1 INDIW
6 MEEKIASV
14 ESIALAK
21 EEALTFLAKEREKIM
36 RMSHEEA
43 LIELVKI
50 NKIESRMNV
59 IRSLNGNNIL
69 GIR

>member
-1 INDIW
+1 